1 MIHYKKDISVF
12 SQDEQKL
19 YLIDTLLSC
28 IFEDM
33 SENPKNVDMFKIQTA
48 TSLVGERTKLVI
60 KILGVN
66 PKSPQ
71 EEIDVVENSIY
82 SFVEFLRVK
91 QENIIM
97 NEIIS
102 KWN

>member
-91 QENIIM
+91 QENIMM

>member
-19 YLIDTLLSC
+19 YLIDSLLSC

-33 SENPKNVDMFKIQTA
+33 GENPKNIDMFKIQTA

-91 QENIIM
+91 QENIMM